1 MVEPLV
7 ISDQDFEEKVIKSTR
22 PVLVDFWAPWCRPC
36 LMLAPVVKDLAGE
49 YQGKIDF
56 AKLDVDQNPKTAS
69 QYQVMS
75 IPTVI
80 VFKKGK
86 AYAHLV
92 GFKPKEELKKALDA
106 ALEK

>member
-7 ISDQDFEEKVIKSTR
+7 ISDHDFEGKVIKSKK

-36 LMLAPVVKDLAGE
+36 QMLAPVVKDLASE
-49 YQGKIDF
+49 YDGKIDF
-56 AKLDVDQNPKTAS
+56 AKLNVDQNPKTAS
-69 QYQVMS
+69 QYHVMS

-80 VFKKGK
+80 VFKGGK
-86 AYAHLV
+86 PASQLV

-106 ALEK
+106 VLEK

>member
-1 MVEPLV
+1 MVEPLA
-7 ISDQDFEEKVIKSTR
+7 ISDQDFEEKVIKAKK

-36 LMLAPVVKDLAGE
+36 LMLAPVLKDLAGE

-69 QYQVMS
+69 RYQVMS

-86 AYAHLV
+86 PAAHLV
-92 GFKPKEELKKALDA
+92 GFKPREELKKALDA